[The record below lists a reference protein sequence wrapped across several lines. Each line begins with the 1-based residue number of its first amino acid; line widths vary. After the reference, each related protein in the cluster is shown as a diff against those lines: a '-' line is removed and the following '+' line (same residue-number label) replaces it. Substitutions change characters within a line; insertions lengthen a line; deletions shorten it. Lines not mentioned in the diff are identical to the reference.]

1 MFAKF
6 TMVKTMND
14 RFLEE
19 LPDSD
24 VSNLIRQDDIL
35 VYFPL
40 SIFYNYHAKVLY
52 KYISVGSR
60 LI

>member
-24 VSNLIRQDDIL
+24 VSNLIRQDVIL
-35 VYFPL
+35 VYLFL
-40 SIFYNYHAKVLY
+40 NF
-52 KYISVGSR
+52 
-60 LI
+60 